1 MDLEVICSHISWSV
15 LNLWEKVIFLTG
27 LLPAPRGGGPAV
39 CSAPYRVIFIRG
51 GCVHCQQLVLNSQLF
66 ALAWQRCEY
75 EVCGSREP
83 ALHPPLSVYLSL
95 PL

>member
-51 GCVHCQQLVLNSQLF
+51 GCVHCQQLVLNSFLPS
-66 ALAWQRCEY
+66 LGRGVNMRC
-75 EVCGSREP
+75 VAAGSQ
-83 ALHPPLSVYLSL
+83 LSVLPYLL
-95 PL
+95 I